1 MTEPLPERA
10 TLVDSNVLI
19 DVLSRDDNWLEW
31 STEALRQAADF
42 GPLVIN
48 PIIYGEV
55 SIGFSRVED
64 LESALSEDF
73 FVRVS
78 LPWSAAFLA
87 GKAFVRYRQRGGEK
101 RSPMPDFLIGAHAAV
116 SRFRLLTRDCA
127 RYRSYFPTVDVISPE
142 A

>member
-19 DVLSRDDNWLEW
+19 DVFSRDEKWLAW
-31 STEALRQAADF
+31 STEALERAADF

-55 SIGFSRVED
+55 SIGFSRVEEV
-64 LESALSEDF
+64 ESALSEDF
-73 FVRVS
+73 FVRLP

-87 GKAFVRYRQRGGEK
+87 GKAFVRHRQHGGGK
-101 RSPMPDFLIGAHAAV
+101 RSPLPDFLIGAHAAV

-127 RYRSYFPTVDVISPE
+127 RYRSYFPTVELISPDT
-142 A
+142 